1 MIIVGLKSASRQGG
15 QAYRTCTKSEGRNKK
30 FYDRKYSYLSEYRCK
45 LKKNKDSSK
54 ILSPSLRRS
63 PGDGNGNHLQMAT
76 PFNSCLENPMDRGTW
91 QATDRKVTKSQT
103 RLRN

>member
-1 MIIVGLKSASRQGG
+1 MRVDREAKHIVHAQKVRAE
-15 QAYRTCTKSEGRNKK
+15 TKSFMTENIHTSVNI
-30 FYDRKYSYLSEYRCK
+30 DVN

-63 PGDGNGNHLQMAT
+63 PGEGNGNHLQMAT
-76 PFNSCLENPMDRGTW
+76 PFNFCLENPMDRGTW